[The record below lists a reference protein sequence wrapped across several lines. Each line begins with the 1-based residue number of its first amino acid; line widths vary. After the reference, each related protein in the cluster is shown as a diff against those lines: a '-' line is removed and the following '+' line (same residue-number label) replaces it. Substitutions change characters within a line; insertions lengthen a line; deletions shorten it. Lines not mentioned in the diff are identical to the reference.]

1 MRSPFA
7 RVKVLLSSS
16 TLFRFSIQM
25 ASTGPSNTIQIRSP
39 GVNITKGLGLNVAEG
54 FPNGILYDE
63 LDIEVDKLKRNF
75 LLSSLTKKVTKI
87 KGRNDLR
94 SLKV

>member
-1 MRSPFA
+1 M
-7 RVKVLLSSS
+7 
-16 TLFRFSIQM
+16 
-25 ASTGPSNTIQIRSP
+25 
-39 GVNITKGLGLNVAEG
+39 AEG

-87 KGRNDLR
+87 KGWNDLR
-94 SLKV
+94 SLKVRIAIKTCYEKFDLFSF

>member
-1 MRSPFA
+1 M
-7 RVKVLLSSS
+7 
-16 TLFRFSIQM
+16 
-25 ASTGPSNTIQIRSP
+25 
-39 GVNITKGLGLNVAEG
+39 AEG

-63 LDIEVDKLKRNF
+63 LEIEVDKLKRNF

>member
-7 RVKVLLSSS
+7 RVRVLLSSS

-39 GVNITKGLGLNVAEG
+39 GEEKETKSIGLVSGGRRSPNV
-54 FPNGILYDE
+54 
-63 LDIEVDKLKRNF
+63 VR
-75 LLSSLTKKVTKI
+75 
-87 KGRNDLR
+87 
-94 SLKV
+94 